1 MKYNNI
7 IDLIISLNPPL
18 VFTIIIVQVINKLS
32 PTNDWVHITIA
43 KGNFNLYFFV
53 FVVFHS
59 LNADSII

>member
-7 IDLIISLNPPL
+7 IDLIISLNPLL

-43 KGNFNLYFFV
+43 KGNFNQYFFV